1 MKDFVIYILLD
12 FKLRK
17 YLFIFV
23 IGILRF
29 SGCFELVLRVNIE
42 SLVDSWFINEYFNVF
57 IMVKDLFVFDGCVY
71 FTSFSNSRLFY
82 LSLRLF
88 FIKRR

>member
-29 SGCFELVLRVNIE
+29 SGCFELVLRVSIE
-42 SLVDSWFINEYFNVF
+42 SLVDSRFINVLMF
-57 IMVKDLFVFDGCVY
+57 L
-71 FTSFSNSRLFY
+71 
-82 LSLRLF
+82 
-88 FIKRR
+88 

>member
-29 SGCFELVLRVNIE
+29 SGCFELVLRVRWI
-42 SLVDSWFINEYFNVF
+42 VDLLMF
-57 IMVKDLFVFDGCVY
+57 
-71 FTSFSNSRLFY
+71 
-82 LSLRLF
+82 
-88 FIKRR
+88 